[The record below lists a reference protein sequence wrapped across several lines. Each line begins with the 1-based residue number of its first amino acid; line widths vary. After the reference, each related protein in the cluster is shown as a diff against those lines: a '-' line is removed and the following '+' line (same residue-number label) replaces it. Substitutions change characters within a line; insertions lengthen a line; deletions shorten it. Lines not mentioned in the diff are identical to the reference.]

1 MMEDPAIIQ
10 LNIQHYQKF
19 LKSNHNTAETRQRA
33 TELLAEAH
41 AQLPVAKAEVSSRE
55 RLAPF
60 AAA

>member
-41 AQLPVAKAEVSSRE
+41 AQLPLAKAVVSTR
-55 RLAPF
+55 A
-60 AAA
+60 